1 LFDIHALFLAQFPF
15 SVNLLFSTRFLKNMN
30 VDIVLS
36 NLLNPPVLFFFLGM
50 LAIWLHSDL
59 DIPQPLPK
67 FFSLYLLLSIG
78 FQGGVELHKSGFN
91 NQILLTLLTAITAA
105 LLVPLYTYF
114 LLRRKLHPGDA
125 AAVAATYGSVSAV
138 TFIAATSFLIELKVP
153 FGGHMVA
160 AMALMESPAIIVGV
174 VLFRLSQKRD
184 DSQSDSST
192 EGLNW
197 RHLVRDAFFNGSVFL
212 LMGSLA
218 IGLLTGEKG
227 EAALHPFT
235 GDIFKGVLCLF
246 LLDMGLVSAR
256 RISGLKGLGAFPVGF
271 AVVVPLVNAGLG
283 ILVAYVLGLGAGDAL
298 LFCVLCASASYIAVP
313 AAIRLAIPE
322 ANPGLYVTMAL
333 ALTFPFNVIVGL
345 PLYMSVIN
353 SLWR

>member
-1 LFDIHALFLAQFPF
+1 
-15 SVNLLFSTRFLKNMN
+15 MN
-30 VDIVLS
+30 VDLVLS
-36 NLLNPPVLFFFLGM
+36 NLLNPPVLFFFLGT

-59 DIPQPLPK
+59 DVPQPLPK

-78 FQGGVELHKSGFN
+78 FRGGVELHKSGIDH
-91 NQILLTLLTAITAA
+91 QIVLTLLAAVAAA
-105 LLVPLYTYF
+105 LLVPLYTFF
-114 LLRRKLHPGDA
+114 LLRRKMNVGDA
-125 AAVAATYGSVSAV
+125 AAVAATYGSVSAI
-138 TFIAATSFLIELKVP
+138 TFIAATSFLSELKVP

-174 VLFRLSQKRD
+174 VLFRLSQKRS
-184 DSQSDSST
+184 DSQS
-192 EGLNW
+192 EGLSW
-197 RHLVRDAFFNGSVFL
+197 QHLMRDAFFNGSIVL

-256 RISGLKGLGAFPVGF
+256 RISGLKKLGAFPIGF
-271 AVVVPLVNAGLG
+271 AVLVPLVNAGFG
-283 ILVAYVLGLGAGDAL
+283 ILIAHVLGLGAGDAL
-298 LFCVLCASASYIAVP
+298 LFCVLCGSASYIAVP
-313 AAIRLAIPE
+313 AAMRLAVPE

-333 ALTFPFNVIVGL
+333 ALTFPFNIIVGL

-353 SLWR
+353 TLWR

>member
-1 LFDIHALFLAQFPF
+1 
-15 SVNLLFSTRFLKNMN
+15 MN

-36 NLLNPPVLFFFLGM
+36 NLLNPPILFFFLGA
-50 LAIWLHSDL
+50 LAVFLHSDL
-59 DIPQPLPK
+59 DVPQPLPK

-78 FQGGVELHKSGFN
+78 FRGGVELHKSGIN
-91 NQILLTLLTAITAA
+91 LQIVVTLLAAVAAA
-105 LLVPLYTYF
+105 LLVPLYTFF
-114 LLRRKLHPGDA
+114 LLRRRMNIGDA
-125 AAVAATYGSVSAV
+125 AAVAATYGSVSAI
-138 TFIAATSFLIELKVP
+138 TFIAATSFLSELKVA
-153 FGGHMVA
+153 FGGHMIA

-174 VLFRLSQKRD
+174 VLFRLFQKRG
-184 DSQSDSST
+184 DSES
-192 EGLNW
+192 EGLAW
-197 RHLVRDAFFNGSVFL
+197 QHLMRDAFFNGSILL

-256 RISGLKGLGAFPVGF
+256 RISGLKKLGAFPIAF
-271 AVVVPLVNAGLG
+271 AILVPLVNAGFG
-283 ILVAYVLGLGAGDAL
+283 IFVAYVLGLGAGDAL
-298 LFCVLCASASYIAVP
+298 LFCILCGSASYIAVP
-313 AAIRLAIPE
+313 AAMRLAIPE
-322 ANPGLYVTMAL
+322 ANPGLYVTLAL
-333 ALTFPFNVIVGL
+333 ALTFPFNIIVGL

>member
-1 LFDIHALFLAQFPF
+1 
-15 SVNLLFSTRFLKNMN
+15 MN
-30 VDIVLS
+30 VDLVLS

-59 DIPQPLPK
+59 DVPQPLPK

-78 FQGGVELHKSGFN
+78 FRGGVELHKSGIN
-91 NQILLTLLTAITAA
+91 HQIVLTLLAAVAAA
-105 LLVPLYTYF
+105 LLVPLYTFF
-114 LLRRKLHPGDA
+114 LLRRKMNVGDA
-125 AAVAATYGSVSAV
+125 AAVAATYGSVSAI
-138 TFIAATSFLIELKVP
+138 TFIAATSFLSELKVP

-174 VLFRLSQKRD
+174 VLFRLSQKQS
-184 DSQSDSST
+184 DSQS
-192 EGLNW
+192 EGLSW
-197 RHLVRDAFFNGSVFL
+197 RHLMRDAFFNGSILL
-212 LMGSLA
+212 LMGSLI

-227 EAALHPFT
+227 EAALYPFT

-256 RISGLKGLGAFPVGF
+256 RFSGLKKLGAFPIGF
-271 AVVVPLVNAGLG
+271 AVLVPLVNAGFG
-283 ILVAYVLGLGAGDAL
+283 ILIAHVLGLGAGDAL
-298 LFCVLCASASYIAVP
+298 LFCVLCGSASYIAVP
-313 AAIRLAIPE
+313 AAMRLAIPE

-333 ALTFPFNVIVGL
+333 ALTFPFNIIVGL
-345 PLYMSVIN
+345 PLYMSVID

>member
-1 LFDIHALFLAQFPF
+1 
-15 SVNLLFSTRFLKNMN
+15 MN
-30 VDIVLS
+30 VDLVLS
-36 NLLNPPVLFFFLGM
+36 NLLNPPILFFFLGM

-59 DIPQPLPK
+59 DVPQPLPK

-78 FQGGVELHKSGFN
+78 FRGGVELHKSGIDH
-91 NQILLTLLTAITAA
+91 QIVLTLLAAVAAA
-105 LLVPLYTYF
+105 LLVPLYTFF
-114 LLRRKLHPGDA
+114 LLRRKMNVGDA

-138 TFIAATSFLIELKVP
+138 TFIAATSFLSELKMP

-174 VLFRLSQKRD
+174 VLFRLSQKQS
-184 DSQSDSST
+184 DSQS
-192 EGLNW
+192 EGLSW
-197 RHLVRDAFFNGSVFL
+197 RHLMRDAFFNGSIL
-212 LMGSLA
+212 LLIGSLT
-218 IGLLTGEKG
+218 IGLLTGAKG

-256 RISGLKGLGAFPVGF
+256 RISGLKKLGAFPIGF
-271 AVVVPLVNAGLG
+271 AVLVPLVNAGFG
-283 ILVAYVLGLGAGDAL
+283 ILIAHVLGLGAGDAL
-298 LFCVLCASASYIAVP
+298 LFCVLCGSASYIAVP
-313 AAIRLAIPE
+313 AAMRLAIPE

-333 ALTFPFNVIVGL
+333 ALTFPFNIVVGL